1 MPSWVNA
8 DLHIHTTLSPC
19 AEPEMTPANVVSA
32 SLASGLQVIAVT
44 DHNSAGNV
52 KPFMRVG
59 EDNDLIVIPGMEL
72 QTREEVHLVC
82 LFASLDAVSDFSD
95 AIYSFL
101 PARPN
106 QPAFFGEQNYVDEF
120 GDIVGS
126 EPKLLINSVEI
137 NIDDAFAIIRE
148 NGGLCIPAHV
158 DRPSYSIL
166 ANLGFI
172 PLNPAF
178 DALEISSRVKP
189 ADLESQLIGLS
200 GYRLIRSSD
209 AHRICE
215 IGLCRTVLEVEEY
228 SVQGVL
234 KAITRLEG
242 GPPSGWD

>member
-1 MPSWVNA
+1 MPYRVSA

-19 AEPEMTPANVVSA
+19 AEPEMIPANVVSVA
-32 SLASGLQVIAVT
+32 LASGLQVIAVT

-52 KPFMRVG
+52 EPFMRAG
-59 EDNDLIVIPGMEL
+59 KNNNLIVIPGMEL

-82 LFASLDAVSDFSD
+82 LFTSLNAVSAFSD
-95 AIYSFL
+95 TIYSFL

-120 GDIVGS
+120 GNIVGS
-126 EPKLLINSVEI
+126 EPKLLINSVELG
-137 NIDDAFAIIRE
+137 IDDAFAIVRE
-148 NGGLCIPAHV
+148 NGGLCIPAHI

-166 ANLGFI
+166 ANLGLI
-172 PLNPAF
+172 PSSPAF
-178 DALEISSRVKP
+178 DALEISRRVKL
-189 ADLESQLIGLS
+189 ADLESRLIGLS

-209 AHRICE
+209 AHRLCE

-242 GPPSGWD
+242 GPPSSWD